1 MNFMTR
7 SECFRTATATK
18 VVSCQFEAASLE
30 LTTGNSQLQLHVTP
44 GRSLRLSR
52 RRPRI
57 VYRVVPLAIASLLA
71 ACNPSRSEKLAGEDD
86 FGDSVRVGK
95 IPTRIVSLN
104 PATTEILFTLG
115 AGSRLVGRTKYDLWP
130 DSARFIPALGDG
142 IRPNVEVVLGTRPDL
157 VILYASEDNRAAAG
171 RFRTAGVNT
180 LSLKIDHI
188 SDFRRST
195 ALLGAILGDSAR
207 ARIVTDSVYR
217 SLERVRSATA
227 GLRRPTVFW
236 HVWDAPLITIGGGS
250 FMNELVDI
258 AGARNVYA
266 DIEGPS
272 ESISLEDVAKRNPD
286 FILAGPI
293 GASQIGNDPRWKI
306 VRAAREGRVLVVD
319 TLLVARPSAR
329 LGEAAVSLAHLLHPG
344 VVR

>member
-1 MNFMTR
+1 LIFVRR
-7 SECFRTATATK
+7 SICF
-18 VVSCQFEAASLE
+18 
-30 LTTGNSQLQLHVTP
+30 G
-44 GRSLRLSR
+44 
-52 RRPRI
+52 
-57 VYRVVPLAIASLLA
+57 LAIASMLA
-71 ACNPSRSEKLAGEDD
+71 ACNPSRSGKLAGEDD

-130 DSARFIPALGDG
+130 DSAQFIPALGDG

-171 RFRTAGVNT
+171 RFRAAGVNT

-195 ALLGAILGDSAR
+195 ALLGAIVGDSAR

-319 TLLVARPSAR
+319 TLLVARPSVR
-329 LGEAAVSLAHLLHPG
+329 LGEAAVSLARLLHPG